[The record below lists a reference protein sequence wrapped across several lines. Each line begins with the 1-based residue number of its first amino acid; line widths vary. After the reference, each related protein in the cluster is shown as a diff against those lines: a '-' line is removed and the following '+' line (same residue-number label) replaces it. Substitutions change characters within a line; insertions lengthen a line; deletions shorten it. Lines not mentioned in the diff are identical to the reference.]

1 MKIGVWGRLAGLGV
15 LFAVAWGATPA
26 IAYTNM
32 SGVWSA
38 DYGEDWP
45 DRIPGPELGDY
56 GGLPLNDADRLHAK
70 SWDASLIAL
79 PEYQCRVHPSDYANS
94 FADIRIWEERDRHSQ
109 KLVAIHLHH
118 FAWSTERTIWMDGRP
133 HPPEY
138 ALHTAM
144 GFSTGEYKGHVLV
157 VKTDHL
163 SEGWLRRNG
172 VDRSDKATVTE
183 YFVRHG
189 DHLIWTVVIH
199 DPTYL
204 DADFV
209 RNRDYLYSDTNQ
221 IGAYPCE
228 SVVEIV
234 RPKGYIPH
242 HFMGDNPFLKEYAI
256 NHRIPFEAAM
266 GGAKTMYP
274 EYMKEIRKMPL
285 PPPPKKGE
293 GDTTNSLF
301 GGRQ

>member
-1 MKIGVWGRLAGLGV
+1 MKMGELGRVVGLGA
-15 LFAVAWGATPA
+15 LCALLWGTHSAS
-26 IAYTNM
+26 AYTNM
-32 SGVWSA
+32 SGVWAA

-70 SWDASLIAL
+70 TWDASLISL
-79 PEYQCRVHPSDYANS
+79 PAYQCRVHPSDYANS
-94 FADIRIWEERDRHSQ
+94 FADIRIWEERDRTSQ
-109 KLVAIHLHH
+109 KLVAIHIHH

-133 HPPEY
+133 HPPSY

-144 GFSTGEYKGHVLV
+144 GFSTGKYDGHILT

-183 YFVRHG
+183 HFVRHG
-189 DHLIWTVVIH
+189 NHLIWTVIVH

-204 DADFV
+204 EEDFV
-209 RNRDYLYSDTNQ
+209 RNRDYKYSTKNQ
-221 IGAYPCE
+221 IGPYACE
-228 SVVEIV
+228 SVVEVV
-234 RPKGYIPH
+234 RPKGYIPN
-242 HFMGDNPFLKEYAI
+242 HFMGHNPFLKEYAV

-274 EYMKEIRKMPL
+274 EYMKVIRALPL
-285 PPPPKKGE
+285 PPPPKGK

-301 GGRQ
+301 GGRR